1 MSILSLRQWPPE
13 GSRVHG
19 CLSVSLAGSS
29 HAIKNSGKVIISIIS
44 HFSHIKSDAMTWQEN
59 KCGLEEMIN
68 IDMKSDEVLDI
79 LGVRFEHVK
88 SVKSVL
94 SFMR

>member
-1 MSILSLRQWPPE
+1 
-13 GSRVHG
+13 
-19 CLSVSLAGSS
+19 
-29 HAIKNSGKVIISIIS
+29 
-44 HFSHIKSDAMTWQEN
+44 MTWQEN